1 MFTTDKILC
10 LWNICSVYYI
20 TSAHDI
26 TQWMYDK
33 LCIHNVPFI
42 AGAQRSFR
50 LCFTQGQAGLVSD
63 VLSSSNRSVPP
74 KNKLQGTFWMSHNES
89 VSKLMKEPGVPG
101 FSAHVQIRWRLL
113 AWRICS
119 SSASCETPGKIP
131 GVTLLVVIINS
142 LVYSALLKRS
152 RRLYKKSHLLSSAL
166 NSVWAL
172 LLMSTCHPSSLAQDC
187 A

>member
-1 MFTTDKILC
+1 MFTTDKIVC
-10 LWNICSVYYI
+10 LWTVCSVYYI
-20 TSAHDI
+20 RSAHDI
-26 TQWMYDK
+26 TQWMYNK

-42 AGAQRSFR
+42 PGAQSSFR
-50 LCFTQGQAGLVSD
+50 LCSTQGQAGLLSD
-63 VLSSSNRSVPP
+63 VLSSRNRSVPP
-74 KNKLQGTFWMSHNES
+74 ENKLQGTFWMSHNES

-101 FSAHVQIRWRLL
+101 SSAHVPIHWRLL

-152 RRLYKKSHLLSSAL
+152 RRLYKKSHLLSSAVS
-166 NSVWAL
+166 SV
-172 LLMSTCHPSSLAQDC
+172 
-187 A
+187 

>member
-20 TSAHDI
+20 RSAHDI
-26 TQWMYDK
+26 TRWMYNK

-42 AGAQRSFR
+42 PGAQRSFR

-63 VLSSSNRSVPP
+63 VLSSSNGSVPP

-101 FSAHVQIRWRLL
+101 FSARV
-113 AWRICS
+113 
-119 SSASCETPGKIP
+119 
-131 GVTLLVVIINS
+131 
-142 LVYSALLKRS
+142 
-152 RRLYKKSHLLSSAL
+152 
-166 NSVWAL
+166 
-172 LLMSTCHPSSLAQDC
+172 
-187 A
+187 